1 MAPRRRRRLSRST
14 LLPGFRKSF
23 RVRPGLGACRRAD
36 SEWMLTLTGPEPGE
50 WARIRQYHHHSG
62 RGGDPRG
69 VRQDALRTSSVN
81 FSILWELVE

>member
-1 MAPRRRRRLSRST
+1 
-14 LLPGFRKSF
+14 
-23 RVRPGLGACRRAD
+23 
-36 SEWMLTLTGPEPGE
+36 MLTLTGPEPGE